1 MDPIRQ
7 YYMFYCATPSDI
19 NEHMPTLNSYAL
31 QCDHV
36 TECGVRGAVSSYAF
50 ANALAG
56 RPGTRMIGVD
66 LETNGNVTR
75 FLEHAKSVGLDA
87 IFYQQSDLS
96 CPMEPTDLL
105 FIDTWHIYGHLKR
118 ELARWNGM
126 VRKYILL
133 HDTTVD
139 GVHGESVRECI
150 KMNWDLN
157 EQSRST
163 GIPLEEIVK
172 GLWPAVTEFLAAH
185 PEWVLEKRYENNN
198 GLTVLRRV

>member
-1 MDPIRQ
+1 
-7 YYMFYCATPSDI
+7 
-19 NEHMPTLNSYAL
+19 
-31 QCDHV
+31 
-36 TECGVRGAVSSYAF
+36 
-50 ANALAG
+50 
-56 RPGTRMIGVD
+56 MIGVD